1 MNKKEYQKKCK
12 ELFHKAE
19 SLGVELLFHPEC
31 FDYRRLNCLWYGGYL
46 ATVKVSDE
54 LSIELNIYGDVYAD
68 LFTPK
73 GEHLVHV
80 KDKGNTG
87 RFGDEM
93 HSYIKDDKVLQKVIK
108 KNLLTL
114 DYGNWVEYD
123 GSIKSDVAEI
133 KRIFIDLGM
142 ICDNILDDNILS
154 AIDEVL
160 DRHGEIITEILE
172 VAETDYKIL
181 NLQQC
186 EISGKGEVI

>member
-1 MNKKEYQKKCK
+1 MA
-12 ELFHKAE
+12 F
-19 SLGVELLFHPEC
+19 
-31 FDYRRLNCLWYGGYL
+31 LNCLWYGGYL

-93 HSYIKDDKVLQKVIK
+93 RSYIKDDKVLQKVIK

-172 VAETDYKIL
+172 VAETDYKIS